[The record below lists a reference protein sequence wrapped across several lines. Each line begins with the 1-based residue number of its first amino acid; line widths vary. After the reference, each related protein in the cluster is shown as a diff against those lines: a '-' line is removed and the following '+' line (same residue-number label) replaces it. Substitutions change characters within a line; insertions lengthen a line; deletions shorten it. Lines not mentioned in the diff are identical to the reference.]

1 MTTMMRGMDSHQYVP
16 APYTPDIRQGSV
28 RVQNVNGIVT
38 TWAVSRPVAF
48 PTPKYNP
55 PASIPRGSGV
65 GFSPARPNVE
75 MDPSNQQ
82 TWQRQ
87 YRFTR

>member
-1 MTTMMRGMDSHQYVP
+1 MMRSMPNHQYVP
-16 APYTPDIRQGSV
+16 ATYAPQVQQGTIKVVS
-28 RVQNVNGIVT
+28 VNGVEN
-38 TWAVSRPVAF
+38 TWAIARPVSA

-55 PASIPRGSGV
+55 PASISRGSGV
-65 GFSPARPNVE
+65 GFSPGKPNVE

-87 YRFTR
+87 YRFTN

>member
-1 MTTMMRGMDSHQYVP
+1 MILTRMMNSHQYVP
-16 APYTPDIRQGSV
+16 APYGSV
-28 RVQNVNGIVT
+28 VRSGFVRVVNVNNIPT
-38 TWAVSRPVAF
+38 TWAIARPSAS
-48 PTPKYNP
+48 PKPAYSP
-55 PASIPRGSGV
+55 PAQVQYGSGV
-65 GFSPARPNVE
+65 EFGPARPNVE